1 MINQDEPYRRFKKKE
16 GVTMRKK
23 AFLLAAVLTLFTVQ
37 ASASEYRVFVND
49 IEIQDSDAFIDEN
62 SRTQMPVRKV
72 SEALGCDVAWDPVTY
87 EVTVTNNSDV
97 IRMIIGK
104 SVLYKNDDIIYMD
117 TSARLVNDRTYIP
130 VRYLAEA
137 LDCEIKYEKDDK
149 AVYIVQGDSGIME
162 ITGTEDPS
170 INTNP
175 RGLFAQDFSTID
187 PTPLADEWYT
197 KDSIPDEIL
206 TALNKPVG
214 YIGEKIT
221 RTIEDIGTG
230 GSYKLAN
237 GTYTQEF
244 MFGGNSSN
252 FCTDAILNSS
262 TGRLALMIESES
274 ISSDDLWIDVT
285 LHEMRESGNG
295 NQPFFKEAWH
305 KTFDNC
311 AVIVFD
317 ELDTSMYYNF
327 MISDVIDQENNPVNY
342 SGTITIAEF

>member
-1 MINQDEPYRRFKKKE
+1 M
-16 GVTMRKK
+16 
-23 AFLLAAVLTLFTVQ
+23 TLFTVQ

-72 SEALGCDVAWDPVTY
+72 SEILGCDVAWDPVAY

-262 TGRLALMIESES
+262 TGRLALMIESGS

-295 NQPFFKEAWH
+295 NQLDQVFVSFIGFGQKDQMAIFPICPGFF
-305 KTFDNC
+305 
-311 AVIVFD
+311 IVQVFGHI
-317 ELDTSMYYNF
+317 NF
-327 MISDVIDQENNPVNY
+327 TAQNGRNPVPLCRTVKFHHAIHRTVVRN
-342 SGTITIAEF
+342 GQMRHPHG